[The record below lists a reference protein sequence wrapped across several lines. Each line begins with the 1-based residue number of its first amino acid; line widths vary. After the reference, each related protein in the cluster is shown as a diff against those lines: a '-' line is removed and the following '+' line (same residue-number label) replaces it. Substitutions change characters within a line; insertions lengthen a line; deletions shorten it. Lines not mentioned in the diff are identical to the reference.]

1 MVEKPCTSTD
11 RDASIQAWEV
21 SIGIDGSE
29 HDVFQIFFFD
39 DGRTELK
46 RWTAAEMREMLVN
59 ELCGAIVES
68 ATRLK
73 EGESE

>member
-1 MVEKPCTSTD
+1 MKKPFTNTE
-11 RDASIQAWEV
+11 RDASIKAWEV

-46 RWTAAEMREMLVN
+46 RWTAAEMREMLAN
-59 ELCGAIVES
+59 GLYGAIVEG
-68 ATRLK
+68 AERLK

>member
-1 MVEKPCTSTD
+1 MNKPFANIE
-11 RDASIQAWEV
+11 RDISIKAYEV

-46 RWTAAEMREMLVN
+46 RWTAAELRKMLTK
-59 ELCGAIVES
+59 ELGVALVEGAK
-68 ATRLK
+68 RLK